1 MTSQDFI
8 IHLQRTIGNQAVQ
21 RLMRSKGRNAVIKN
35 GIQAKLKLSQ
45 PGDMYEQEA
54 NRVAEQVMRKSST
67 DSAVSTISL
76 REDDRID
83 RKCAT
88 CELEEDKE
96 RLIPNISR
104 KQSNASNLEGPEEVA
119 NEISN
124 LRSGGGLPL
133 DTSTKEFMEYR
144 FGHDFSNVKI
154 HTDERATRTA
164 ASVNALAYTA
174 GNDIVFGRGEYKPS
188 TVEGRRKLAHEL
200 THVIQQNGD
209 SILQSQRVYGTIQ
222 RLGWGDIAKVVS
234 PSLGLVGDLISD
246 SEGLGRIYDPLS
258 TVFDGVVLTNKMGAS
273 QISIP
278 KTWFD
283 TIKDFSAANKDD
295 GNRLLAAL
303 SRAPSFYDG
312 GWILDIQQGA
322 AAMTLDRSIFVS
334 GKLSLST
341 FVHELVHV
349 GQYGKLGKTAFLVS
363 YFGLSAATIA
373 YRLIKKLPLNPMESS
388 PHEMQA
394 YDLEARFRSW
404 YMKDPKYN
412 TDPHHIYA

>member
-1 MTSQDFI
+1 
-8 IHLQRTIGNQAVQ
+8 
-21 RLMRSKGRNAVIKN
+21 MRSKGRNDVIKN
-35 GIQAKLKLSQ
+35 GIRAKLKVSQ
-45 PGDMYEQEA
+45 PGDLYEQEA
-54 NRVAEQVMRKSST
+54 DRVADQVMRMSST
-67 DSAVSTISL
+67 ESDASTISL
-76 REDDRID
+76 REEDRIN

-88 CELEEDKE
+88 CELEEDQG
-96 RLIPNISR
+96 RLVPNVSR
-104 KQSNASNLEGPEEVA
+104 IQSSASNLEGPVEVA

-124 LRSGGGLPL
+124 LRSSGGLPL

-154 HTDERATRTA
+154 HTDDRATRTA
-164 ASVNALAYTA
+164 ESVNALAYTA
-174 GNDIVFGRGEYKPS
+174 GNDIVFGKGEYKPS

-200 THVIQQNGD
+200 THVIQQDGD
-209 SILQSQRVYGTIQ
+209 SILQSQRVYRPIQ

-258 TVFDGVVLTNKMGAS
+258 TVFDGVVLSNKMAAS
-273 QISIP
+273 KISIP
-278 KTWFD
+278 KAWSD
-283 TIKDFSAANKDD
+283 IIKDFSASNKDD
-295 GNRLLAAL
+295 GNWLQAPL
-303 SRAPSFYDG
+303 SRGPSFYDG

-363 YFGLSAATIA
+363 YFGSSAATIA
-373 YRLIKKLPLNPMESS
+373 YRLIKRLPLNPMESRHS
-388 PHEMQA
+388 
-394 YDLEARFRSW
+394 
-404 YMKDPKYN
+404 
-412 TDPHHIYA
+412 